1 MLSHSIFPQCLIKC
15 AEMQIFFISLSWVHT
30 RTHYRA
36 KKPANQDCVPAGYQR
51 FILRRSV
58 QDSYKCEQLQKCIAY
73 VKSNIDTIRQAMYIQ
88 RNNEVRSRNH
98 FCSEQA
104 VSITYS
110 ECVTVALVIQH
121 AKTMRNISMF
131 SVACVG
137 YTMFFSALSH
147 IWHDFRKKT
156 IIREICDV
164 CLDFLYKFCPKY
176 F

>member
-1 MLSHSIFPQCLIKC
+1 MLSHSIFSQCLIKC
-15 AEMQIFFISLSWVHT
+15 TEMQIFFISLSWVHT

-36 KKPANQDCVPAGYQR
+36 KKPANQDCVTAGYQL

-58 QDSYKCEQLQKCIAY
+58 EDSYKCEQLQKRITY

-104 VSITYS
+104 ITYS
-110 ECVTVALVIQH
+110 KCVTVALVIQH
-121 AKTMRNISMF
+121 TKTMRNISLF

-137 YTMFFSALSH
+137 YTMFFRIISH
-147 IWHDFRKKT
+147 TARFS
-156 IIREICDV
+156 
-164 CLDFLYKFCPKY
+164 
-176 F
+176 